1 MCSIEHMYGSVISEK
16 LTVHVN
22 FVYYPHSNG
31 SILNR
36 TMMQASF
43 LCAGQCIRSSTC
55 ETATFDHIS
64 RACILFTESA
74 RTGQL
79 IQNNQ
84 TVTFE
89 RQGEF
94 LLDRKYH

>member
-1 MCSIEHMYGSVISEK
+1 
-16 LTVHVN
+16 
-22 FVYYPHSNG
+22 
-31 SILNR
+31 
-36 TMMQASF
+36 MQASS

-55 ETATFDHIS
+55 ETATFDQIS
-64 RACILFTESA
+64 RACILFTESS

-84 TVTFE
+84 TITFE

-94 LLDRKYH
+94 VLNGKYH